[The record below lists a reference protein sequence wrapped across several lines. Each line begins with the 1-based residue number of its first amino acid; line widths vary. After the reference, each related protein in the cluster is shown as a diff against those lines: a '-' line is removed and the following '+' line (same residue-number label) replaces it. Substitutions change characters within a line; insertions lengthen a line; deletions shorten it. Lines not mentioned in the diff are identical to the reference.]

1 MTEAAA
7 APSPVDSSEGTTD
20 GPSETNVVSLNSTVQ
35 YTVAELAAHVGMS
48 TRNIRA
54 HQARRLLHPPNRK
67 GRVAMYDDAHVQRLE
82 AIKALQKQGFNL
94 VSIEAIL
101 GPRSNG
107 PGMQALIQVL
117 ERLAADRPSLVYA
130 LSRHDVLA
138 RDECGDI
145 HVRHPKAVRAALGLR
160 RVGMPVPRAA
170 SLLGEVLD
178 SMRSV
183 AEGLVRSASSRS
195 LTLLPNQTAD
205 ADGPASWEE
214 LDRDTAV
221 LAECIVAVLVESFR
235 VVAENSAR
243 HVVSDLIAERS
254 GPELGVDVVSPI
266 DSG

>member
-1 MTEAAA
+1 MRRRSMATDTTPIPTEKDIPIPTSAADTVTGARA
-7 APSPVDSSEGTTD
+7 ADAPAVSSPG
-20 GPSETNVVSLNSTVQ
+20 Q
-35 YTVAELAAHVGMS
+35 YTVAELASHVGMS

-67 GRVAMYDDAHVQRLE
+67 GRVAVYDDAHVQRLE

-117 ERLAADRPSLVYA
+117 ERLATDRPSLVYA
-130 LSRHDVLA
+130 LSRHDVVA

-145 HVRHPKAVRAALGLR
+145 HIRHPRAVRAALGLR
-160 RVGMPVPRAA
+160 RVGMPVPMAA

-183 AEGLVRSASSRS
+183 AESLVRSASSRS
-195 LTLLPNQTAD
+195 LTLLPTQTAQEE
-205 ADGPASWEE
+205 GPASWEE
-214 LDRDTAV
+214 LDNDTEV
-221 LAECIVAVLVESFR
+221 LAESIVGVLVEAFR
-235 VVAENSAR
+235 VATENR
-243 HVVSDLIAERS
+243 SDERRV
-254 GPELGVDVVSPI
+254 GRERR
-266 DSG
+266 